1 MAYDEKLVAEIT
13 RKVVEAL
20 AGKEPAAASSSPAN
34 AGSAAPAA
42 AAASEDGFTIRE
54 IGEAQVGTYPD
65 EVVIG
70 LAPAF
75 GTAQKKTIVG
85 VPHSQVLREI
95 AAGIE
100 EEGLKP
106 RFIKVVDISDV
117 SFIARRAATYSGSG
131 IGIGIQSKGTT
142 VIHQK
147 ALFPLS
153 NLELF
158 PQAPLITLEM
168 YRKIGKNA
176 ARYAKG
182 QSPVPIEAENDCMV
196 RPAFQTK
203 AAILHIKETR
213 EIRPGQAPVQLEVKW
228 RDE

>member
-100 EEGLKP
+100 EEGSNPASSRWWISPTFPSSPAGLLPTAVPGLGSGFSP
-106 RFIKVVDISDV
+106 REPR
-117 SFIARRAATYSGSG
+117 SFTRKTYS
-131 IGIGIQSKGTT
+131 
-142 VIHQK
+142 
-147 ALFPLS
+147 
-153 NLELF
+153 
-158 PQAPLITLEM
+158 
-168 YRKIGKNA
+168 R
-176 ARYAKG
+176 
-182 QSPVPIEAENDCMV
+182 
-196 RPAFQTK
+196 FQTWSFSP
-203 AAILHIKETR
+203 R
-213 EIRPGQAPVQLEVKW
+213 R
-228 RDE
+228 R

>member
-20 AGKEPAAASSSPAN
+20 ASKKPLLPQPGECRIGSCCAAAISD
-34 AGSAAPAA
+34 
-42 AAASEDGFTIRE
+42 DGFTIRE
-54 IGEAQVGTYPD
+54 VGEAQVGTYPD
-65 EVVIG
+65 EVVVG

-85 VPHSQVLREI
+85 VPHAQVLREI

-147 ALFPLS
+147 DLFPLS
-153 NLELF
+153 ESGAV
-158 PQAPLITLEM
+158 PSGAAD
-168 YRKIGKNA
+168 YIGN
-176 ARYAKG
+176 
-182 QSPVPIEAENDCMV
+182 VP
-196 RPAFQTK
+196 
-203 AAILHIKETR
+203 
-213 EIRPGQAPVQLEVKW
+213 
-228 RDE
+228 